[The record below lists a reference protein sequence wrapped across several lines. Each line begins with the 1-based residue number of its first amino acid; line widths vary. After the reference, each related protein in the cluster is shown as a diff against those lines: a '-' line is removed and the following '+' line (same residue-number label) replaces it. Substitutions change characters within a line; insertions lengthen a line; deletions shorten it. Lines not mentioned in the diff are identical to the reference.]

1 MIIYK
6 TKSLCC
12 KPEQKSVRENQSK
25 PNIYSLACPYRNAS
39 IGVHLEH
46 VVRPPSDRYQYRC
59 LCSSQWAGR
68 RCSSYAKLQVIPDTI
83 SNVGS
88 WPLYQSKFLFYSSI
102 YIFCNSTQSAKAG
115 FLSSLNNFERY
126 ALFLITIF
134 TLRIATRKTKRSE
147 QTGVCVICF

>member
-1 MIIYK
+1 MLQTRAKIWKWLLERIRANLIY
-6 TKSLCC
+6 
-12 KPEQKSVRENQSK
+12 V
-25 PNIYSLACPYRNAS
+25 YSLACPYRNAS

-46 VVRPPSDRYQYRC
+46 VVRPPSDRYQHRC

-115 FLSSLNNFERY
+115 FLTSLNNFEDENKILHKNDIGNVR
-126 ALFLITIF
+126 
-134 TLRIATRKTKRSE
+134 
-147 QTGVCVICF
+147 